1 MKNTK
6 NYIFPENIS
15 NKLYGFNNLF
25 NNFES
30 LFKNNKLPKILL
42 LTGDKGIGKFTF
54 IFHFINFLLS
64 KKNNFSYDKDNFA
77 FQSNNEISNRIK
89 VNIDQNFNYLGCEKP
104 YNTSIDT
111 IRELKLKLSKPPL
124 NNFPRFNVIDDI
136 EFINLS
142 SANALLK
149 LIEEPSYYDYF
160 FLINNKKNKVI
171 ETLMSRSIEFKIFLS
186 TNDRNNVFNSLKNN
200 LNLENNF
207 SHNYLQYT
215 SPGNLLKFHSILNE
229 LNINALDNFDN
240 IIYTLLEIFKRNKN
254 ITYLNLIYFLVDIKF
269 SEILNKNNNNFVETI
284 DVKNKILNLF
294 YHFNNFN
301 LNFINVFNQYKQL
314 FNHVR

>member
-104 YNTSIDT
+104 YNTTIDT

-149 LIEEPSYYDYF
+149 LIEEPSHHDYF

-171 ETLMSRSIEFKIFLS
+171 ETLISRSIEFKIFLS
-186 TNDRNNVFNSLKNN
+186 TNDKNNVFNSLKNN

-229 LNINALDNFDN
+229 LNVNSLENFDN
-240 IIYTLLEIFKRNKN
+240 IIYTLLEIFKKNKN

>member
-64 KKNNFSYDKDNFA
+64 KKNNSSYDKDNFS

-89 VNIDQNFNYLGCEKP
+89 LNIDQNFNYLGCEKP

-149 LIEEPSYYDYF
+149 LIEEPSYHDYF

-171 ETLMSRSIEFKIFLS
+171 ETLISRSIEFKFFLS
-186 TNDRNNVFNSLKNN
+186 IKDKNNIFNSLKND

-207 SHNYLQYT
+207 SHNYLQYV

-229 LNINALDNFDN
+229 LNINSLDNYDN
-240 IIYTLLEIFKRNKN
+240 IIYTLLEIFKKNKN
-254 ITYLNLIYFLVDIKF
+254 TTYLNLIYFLVDIKF
-269 SEILNKNNNNFVETI
+269 SEILNKNNNNSLETI

-294 YHFNNFN
+294 YQFNNFN
-301 LNFINVFNQYKQL
+301 LNFINVFNQYRQL
-314 FNHVR
+314 LNNVR

>member
-186 TNDRNNVFNSLKNN
+186 TNDKNNVFNSLKNN

-240 IIYTLLEIFKRNKN
+240 IIYTLLEIFKKNQN

-301 LNFINVFNQYKQL
+301 LNFVNVFNKYKQL

>member
-1 MKNTK
+1 VKNTK

-77 FQSNNEISNRIK
+77 IQSNNEISNRIK

-104 YNTSIDT
+104 YNTTIDT

-149 LIEEPSYYDYF
+149 LIEEPSNYDYF
-160 FLINNKKNKVI
+160 FLINNKNNKLI

-186 TNDRNNVFNSLKNN
+186 IEDKKNIFNSLKNY
-200 LNLENNF
+200 LKLENNYL
-207 SHNYLQYT
+207 HNYLHYGT
-215 SPGNLLKFHSILNE
+215 PGNLIKFHRILEE
-229 LNINALDNFDN
+229 LNISSLDNFDN
-240 IIYTLLEIFKRNKN
+240 IIYLLLEGSKKNKN
-254 ITYLNLIYFLVDIKF
+254 ITYLNLIYFLIDVKF
-269 SEILNKNNNNFVETI
+269 SEVLNKNNYNFIKII
-284 DVKNKILNLF
+284 DIKNKIVNLF
-294 YHFNNFN
+294 YQYNNFN
-301 LNFINVFNQYKQL
+301 LNTINVFNQYKEFL
-314 FNHVR
+314 NHVR